1 MAQAAR
7 TTGRLRIADTTNPPV
22 NLVVSNVPGPSY
34 PLYCAGARLE
44 GMYPVSTITD
54 GMGLNVTVMSYMG
67 NLDVG
72 LIACRELMPDVW
84 DLLGWFGE
92 SLEDLKG
99 VSA

>member
-1 MAQAAR
+1 
-7 TTGRLRIADTTNPPV
+7 
-22 NLVVSNVPGPSY
+22 
-34 PLYCAGARLE
+34 
-44 GMYPVSTITD
+44 MYPVSTITD